1 MLGAESLREHRLPP
15 GRHGLTREQVAE
27 NQRLRLI
34 AAAAEELAERGSVAT
49 TSSSVARRAG
59 VSPATFYAH
68 YENIA
73 ACLLAAH
80 EAAARCVWEIF
91 ERSCDEPQIE
101 WRRRLE
107 DGVRRT
113 LRFFA
118 AEPAL
123 AILLGPEALA
133 GDPRIAASREA
144 EIERLAERLEAAR
157 ESRSK
162 GPRPAAA
169 AAAERHLVGAALGLV
184 GERAAAGAAAGLPEL
199 TPQLVELLSG
209 RAGM

>member
-1 MLGAESLREHRLPP
+1 VLGPESLREHRLPP

-27 NQRLRLI
+27 NQRLRLM
-34 AAAAEELAERGSVAT
+34 AAAAEELAERGSVGT

-68 YENIA
+68 YENIS

-91 ERSCDEPQIE
+91 DRSCDEPQVE
-101 WRRRLE
+101 WPRRLE

-123 AILLGPEALA
+123 AILLGPEAVA
-133 GDPRIAASREA
+133 GDARIAASRET
-144 EIERLAERLEAAR
+144 EIERFAERLEAAR
-157 ESRSK
+157 ERRPE
-162 GPRPAAA
+162 GAPRRV
-169 AAAERHLVGAALGLV
+169 AAAERLLVGAAFGLV

-199 TPQLVELLSG
+199 TPQLVKLLSSN
-209 RAGM
+209 AGM